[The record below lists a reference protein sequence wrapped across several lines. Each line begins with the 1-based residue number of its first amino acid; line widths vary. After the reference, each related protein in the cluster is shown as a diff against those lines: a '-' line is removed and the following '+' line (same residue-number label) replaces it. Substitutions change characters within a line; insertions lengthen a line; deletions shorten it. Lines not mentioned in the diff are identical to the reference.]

1 MTIRKKVVVS
11 TLAVSMI
18 AATLSGI
25 PLSSKAYGSHVGA
38 IVASAAA
45 ADSSLDVVKDKLDK
59 LEKAINAQ
67 GEKQNLIALQNHI
80 KSKLENDENVF
91 KVAFKD
97 ILNNTDLS
105 EDTVLKLYQA
115 IVELTYNPSYDKA
128 KEIRNNEDYIKAAK
142 DLGNVAGIDNLTV
155 DDVVKFLFAEG
166 GLEEN
171 LVSLIKDKNASELV
185 ELVDNSEEMNKLLKD
200 ALKKTRETSV
210 NGKFVF
216 GEALDKLGID
226 EEKITAAIKNVKGEL
241 DPNIVKAAAKTLAK
255 AYLKAFPLPTDP
267 TTPINPGIPGGGGGG
282 AASGGG
288 APVTK
293 PSTEDT
299 AESLSQMD
307 VSKLVKIVDG
317 KATLELNEADVLK
330 KLDKIKSLANGKTD
344 LALTLNLGTVDAAAI
359 SVPLSKNIVEAAKAA
374 GIANVNVVVNGIT
387 VTLPLSQF
395 ADSLNLIITKQEDSA
410 VTSISQ
416 LKLASDV
423 LKFELEVNGVIKNEF
438 RSPITI
444 RLPLRDATVD
454 RELLTVAK
462 VEENSLKFEGG
473 TLDGQH
479 IVEPRGALATFAV
492 VENKVTFNDI
502 SSVQSWAGRQ
512 IQVVAAKGAIE
523 GRGNGVFAPKDSV
536 TRAEFSKMLIL
547 ALNMENSFDTATF
560 TDVSSDAWYAPYVA
574 TAARLG
580 IIQGRSADKFAPNDK
595 ITRAEMATMISRALK
610 VSQQLGDVENVDGA
624 LSQFG
629 DADKIAASLKS
640 GVAFAASNNLVIGS
654 GGKFNPNNQA
664 TRAEA
669 AVMIYRT
676 MNFENK

>member
-45 ADSSLDVVKDKLDK
+45 ADSNFDMVKEKLDK
-59 LEKAINAQ
+59 LQEKI
-67 GEKQNLIALQNHI
+67 
-80 KSKLENDENVF
+80 DESGKKN
-91 KVAFKD
+91 
-97 ILNNTDLS
+97 
-105 EDTVLKLYQA
+105 LKLLRQEIKDKVTKEVFEKSFNGILKKTEKKGLTTDTAFELYEA
-115 IVELTYNPSYDKA
+115 IVALTYNPS
-128 KEIRNNEDYIKAAK
+128 KEEMGEIINNPKYIKAAK
-142 DLGNVAGIDNLTV
+142 ELGVAAGIDNLTV
-155 DDVVKFLFAEG
+155 DDIVKFVFDKG

-171 LVSLIKDKNASELV
+171 LVSLIKGKKLEEL
-185 ELVDNSEEMNKLLKD
+185 LALLDNSDERANLLKD
-200 ALKKTRETSV
+200 ALKKTEETSI
-210 NGKFVF
+210 NGKLKF
-216 GEALDKLGID
+216 GEALSNLGINND
-226 EEKITAAIKNVKGEL
+226 DIAAAVKNIQGEL
-241 DPNIVKAAAKTLAK
+241 DPGIVKAATKTLAM
-255 AYLKAFPLPTDP
+255 AYLAAFPIDPTDP
-267 TTPINPGIPGGGGGG
+267 TLPGPGGGGGG
-282 AASGGG
+282 GATSGGG

-307 VSKLVKIVDG
+307 VSKLVKTVDG

-344 LALTLNLGTVDAAAI
+344 LALTLNLGTVDAATI

-374 GIANVNVVVNGIT
+374 GIANVNVVVNGVT

-395 ADSLNLIITKQEDSA
+395 ADSLNLIVTKQEDSA

-438 RSPITI
+438 HSPITL

-462 VEENSLKFEGG
+462 VEENALKFEGG

-479 IVEPRGALATFAV
+479 IVESRGTLATFAV

-523 GRGNGVFAPKDSV
+523 GRGNGAFAPKDSV

-560 TDVSSDAWYAPYVA
+560 ADVSSDAWYAPYVA

-580 IIQGRSADKFAPNDK
+580 IIQGRSADKFAPNDR

>member
-45 ADSSLDVVKDKLDK
+45 ADSSFDTIKEKLDK
-59 LEKAINAQ
+59 LKKAIDAE
-67 GEKQNLIALQNHI
+67 GGKKNLIALKNEI
-80 KSKLENDENVF
+80 NNINDNDLKTDIESILKGTRNAGIADEV
-91 KVAFKD
+91 VLSLYKD
-97 ILNNTDLS
+97 IS
-105 EDTVLKLYQA
+105 S
-115 IVELTYNPSYDKA
+115 LTYDPEYQDLEK
-128 KEIRNNEDYIKAAK
+128 IRNNQDYIDAAK
-142 DLGNVAGIDNLTV
+142 KLAKAGKVEGLTV
-155 DDVVKFLFAEG
+155 DDVVKVVF
-166 GLEEN
+166 N
-171 LVSLIKDKNASELV
+171 LQDALNAPLKGKSKTELMNILMDQD
-185 ELVDNSEEMNKLLKD
+185 ERNKLL
-200 ALKKTRETSV
+200 
-210 NGKFVF
+210 NN
-216 GEALDKLGID
+216 ALDEAWKS
-226 EEKITAAIKNVKGEL
+226 NVKGSNTLGDALNEIGITRDDIKDAVKNVQDKL
-241 DPNIVKAAAKTLAK
+241 DKKTLKEAAATLAI
-255 AYLKAFPLPTDP
+255 AYYEAFLNT
-267 TTPINPGIPGGGGGG
+267 TTPPTPGPGGGGGG

-288 APVTK
+288 APATK

-299 AESLSQMD
+299 LDSLSQMD

-317 KATLELNEADVLK
+317 KATLELNEADFLK

-344 LALTLNLGTVDAAAI
+344 LTLTLNLGTVDAATI

-374 GIANVNVVVNGIT
+374 GIANVNVVVNGVT

-395 ADSLNLIITKQEDSA
+395 ADSLNLIITKQEDSV

-462 VEENSLKFEGG
+462 VEENALKFEGG

-479 IVEPRGALATFAV
+479 IVEPRGTLATFAV

-523 GRGNGVFAPKDSV
+523 GRGNGAFAPKDSV

-560 TDVSSDAWYAPYVA
+560 ADVSSDAWYAPYVA

-595 ITRAEMATMISRALK
+595 ITRAEMATMISRAVK

>member
-45 ADSSLDVVKDKLDK
+45 ADSNFDKVKEKLDALK
-59 LEKAINAQ
+59 KGIETQENGKEKLSNLKDEISKISDADLKEAFDSILAKTKAAGVDDEVLLNLYKDISSLTYDPEYQDLEK
-67 GEKQNLIALQNHI
+67 
-80 KSKLENDENVF
+80 
-91 KVAFKD
+91 
-97 ILNNTDLS
+97 
-105 EDTVLKLYQA
+105 
-115 IVELTYNPSYDKA
+115 
-128 KEIRNNEDYIKAAK
+128 IRNNKDYIDAAK
-142 DLGNVAGIDNLTV
+142 KLAKAGGVKDLTV
-155 DDVVKFLFAEG
+155 DDIV
-166 GLEEN
+166 
-171 LVSLIKDKNASELV
+171 
-185 ELVDNSEEMNKLLKD
+185 
-200 ALKKTRETSV
+200 
-210 NGKFVF
+210 KFVF
-216 GEALDKLGID
+216 DLQNDLNTSLKGKSEIQLVALLQDKVERDKLLDEALS
-226 EEKITAAIKNVKGEL
+226 KNVKGNHTLEDVIKEL
-241 DPNIVKAAAKTLAK
+241 GITRKDIKDTVDNVRGKLNNETVKMAALTLIG
-255 AYLKAFPLPTDP
+255 AYRQAFLTDSG
-267 TTPINPGIPGGGGGG
+267 TGGNNGPGGGGSG

-462 VEENSLKFEGG
+462 VEESSLKFEGG

-479 IVEPRGALATFAV
+479 IVEPRGTLATFAV

-502 SSVQSWAGRQ
+502 SSVQAWAGRQ

-624 LSQFG
+624 LTQFG